1 MPVDPGNPDTF
12 EDAEGGFDRGGGQA
26 GSSTGP
32 EVPEADAA
40 ELRAQMLE
48 ESEAP
53 PSGPALGEA
62 DPADAAEQAR
72 TVADEDDEYR

>member
-12 EDAEGGFDRGGGQA
+12 EDAEGGIDRA
-26 GSSTGP
+26 PSSTGP

-40 ELRAQMLE
+40 ELRAEMLE
-48 ESEAP
+48 ESETP
-53 PSGPALGEA
+53 PPGPTLGEV

-72 TVADEDDEYR
+72 TVTDEEDDYR